1 VVGSLLGGAGDLG
14 IGFPGGGASY
24 TGAPQPLAENSAAL
38 EMWGMTLGEEDVIE
52 AVADP
57 AGVEGADPVSD
68 LEGRL
73 GEAIHQGAVIIVQ
86 GDKVGRRDVRDGG
99 AFV

>member
-1 VVGSLLGGAGDLG
+1 MGGAGDLG

-24 TGAPQPLAENSAAL
+24 TGAPQPLAEDPATSKNRREA
-38 EMWGMTLGEEDVIE
+38 LGEEDVIE